1 MAAAPQSAA
10 AQSKDRSVLASLGVG
25 VALAVLLFA
34 LVPVDA
40 MLWVKALHVLAVI
53 SWMVG
58 MLYLPRLFVYHT
70 EAGVGSPQAETFK
83 VMERRLMRA
92 IVNPAMVVT
101 WVTGL
106 WLAIEVYAFQGGWL
120 HAKLTLVVLM
130 SGLHGYFSAARK
142 RLERDEMTKTSRHWR
157 MMNELPTLLL
167 VGIVILVIVKPF

>member
-1 MAAAPQSAA
+1 MATATPT
-10 AQSKDRSVLASLGVG
+10 KDRSVLVSLGIGAV
-25 VALAVLLFA
+25 LAVLLFA

-40 MLWVKALHVLAVI
+40 MLWVKVLHVLAVI

-58 MLYLPRLFVYHT
+58 MFYLLRLFVYHT

>member
-1 MAAAPQSAA
+1 MAAAAPA
-10 AQSKDRSVLASLGVG
+10 KDRSVLVSLGVG
-25 VALAVLLFA
+25 AVLAALLFA

-40 MLWVKALHVLAVI
+40 MLWVKALHVVAVI

-101 WVTGL
+101 WVSGL
-106 WLAIEVYAFQGGWL
+106 WLAIEVYHFQGGWL
-120 HAKLTLVVLM
+120 HAKVALVVAM
-130 SGLHGYFSAARK
+130 SGVHGYFSAARK
-142 RLERDEMTKTSRHWR
+142 KLERDEMTKLSRHWR
-157 MMNELPTLLL
+157 IMNEIPTLLL
-167 VGIVILVIVKPF
+167 IAIVILVIVKPF

>member
-1 MAAAPQSAA
+1 MATAAPA
-10 AQSKDRSVLASLGVG
+10 KDRSVLVSLGVG
-25 VALAVLLFA
+25 AVLAALLFA

-40 MLWVKALHVLAVI
+40 MLWVKALHVVAVI

-58 MLYLPRLFVYHT
+58 MFYLPRLFVYHT

-101 WVTGL
+101 WVSGL
-106 WLAIEVYAFQGGWL
+106 WLAIEVYHFQGGWL

-142 RLERDEMTKTSRHWR
+142 KLERDEMTKTSRHWR
-157 MMNELPTLLL
+157 LMNEGPTLLL
-167 VGIVILVIVKPF
+167 IAIVILVIVKPF

>member
-1 MAAAPQSAA
+1 MATATPT
-10 AQSKDRSVLASLGVG
+10 KDRSVLVSLGIGAV
-25 VALAVLLFA
+25 LAVLLFA

-40 MLWVKALHVLAVI
+40 MLWVKVLHVLAVI

-58 MLYLPRLFVYHT
+58 MFYLPRLFVYHT